1 MPGVA
6 VIDSGNYDLQVATGF
21 NVDALVLDD
30 PIKGKMGGYNTVTT
44 RTNLILNP
52 NFEINTNQWLL
63 IGAGTTI
70 TRTTSDDYIG
80 TASLQVDVSGTVA
93 AAGAST
99 SGTAGFRIPVTA
111 GIPYMFS
118 AYVKVPAGQPSVP
131 LRLRTS
137 EFQANG
143 TQNAQQV
150 SGTTTVTNTDGWVR
164 LSYADTPT
172 AGATPTVSMALRVE
186 LASAVGS
193 ARVYLV
199 DAVLAEQSSSV
210 LSYFDGTFAE
220 PYTGYTLTTQTWNGL
235 PDEATSTA
243 KWGLNSSYISSDYV
257 LDGTTEFASVMDGCI
272 GISVKRGRRDVGD
285 QFSAGTMSFTL
296 NDTLAGGVFNPFD
309 TDSPYYDTAQSKPG
323 LAPMREVR
331 LIRYDTSNV
340 AQYLFKGYVVN
351 YDYNF
356 ALGGIDTVT
365 VYCADQFYLL
375 AQTYLDELN
384 VTAETSGERI
394 ETVLDLPEV
403 DFPLADRDIATGTVN
418 LGHDAAYTV
427 PAGTNVLQYI
437 SQINS
442 TAEFG
447 RLFMSADGKL
457 TFQDRIGNTFSA
469 SVADFHDDGTNI
481 PYTGV
486 GISFE
491 ADAVVNRTV
500 VTGLNG
506 NTAIASNATSI
517 ATYFIQ
523 TNSITN
529 SLLHEQPSIDTAATY
544 LLNGEPEARYTSVE
558 TDFLMLTNAQRD
570 TVASIEIGNT
580 ITVEKTFPSGT
591 GTTELAQELSVEGI
605 EHTISVAS
613 GHSIMLSTSPTTIVF
628 ELILDNATY
637 GTLDSTNALG

>member
-21 NVDALVLDD
+21 SVNAFTLDDATRGVLD
-30 PIKGKMGGYNTVTT
+30 NT
-44 RTNLILNP
+44 
-52 NFEINTNQWLL
+52 E
-63 IGAGTTI
+63 
-70 TRTTSDDYIG
+70 
-80 TASLQVDVSGTVA
+80 
-93 AAGAST
+93 
-99 SGTAGFRIPVTA
+99 
-111 GIPYMFS
+111 
-118 AYVKVPAGQPSVP
+118 
-131 LRLRTS
+131 
-137 EFQANG
+137 
-143 TQNAQQV
+143 
-150 SGTTTVTNTDGWVR
+150 
-164 LSYADTPT
+164 
-172 AGATPTVSMALRVE
+172 
-186 LASAVGS
+186 
-193 ARVYLV
+193 
-199 DAVLAEQSSSV
+199 
-210 LSYFDGTFAE
+210 
-220 PYTGYTLTTQTWNGL
+220 
-235 PDEATSTA
+235 
-243 KWGLNSSYISSDYV
+243 YV
-257 LDGTTEFASVMDGCI
+257 LDGEGEFASVMDGCI
-272 GISVKRGRRDVGD
+272 GVSVKRGRRDIGD

-309 TDSPYYDTAQSKPG
+309 TDSPYYDTAEAKPG

-331 LIRYDTSNV
+331 LIRYDNTNV
-340 AQYLFKGYVVN
+340 AHYLFKGYVVN

-375 AQTYLDELN
+375 AQTYLDEFN
-384 VTAETSGERI
+384 PSAELSGARI

-403 DFPLADRDIATGTVN
+403 DFPLADRDISTGTVN

-447 RLFMSADGKL
+447 RLFMSAEGKL
-457 TFQDRIGNTFSA
+457 TFQDRIGATLSA

-481 PYTGV
+481 PYNGV

-491 ADAVVNRTV
+491 ADAVVNRAV
-500 VTGLNG
+500 VTGLDG
-506 NTAIASNATSI
+506 TTATAEDLASI

-529 SLLHEQPSIDTAATY
+529 SLLHEQTSIDTAAAY

-570 TVASIEIGNT
+570 TVASIEIGQT
-580 ITVEKTFPSGT
+580 ITVEKTFQSGSGT
-591 GTTELAQELSVEGI
+591 SELAQELSVEGI

-613 GHSIMLSTSPTTIVF
+613 GHSILLSTASTTIVF
-628 ELILDNATY
+628 EFILDSALY
-637 GTLDSTNALG
+637 GTLDSLNVLG